1 MTGASFPSWEQT
13 MPDSDSAPGLSTSLS
28 LLADDGIV
36 NVTFAAI
43 LTSDQYAELLEVTQR
58 ASTSVSLIQELQALG
73 RTWTI
78 KATAR
83 RARPKRDAG
92 HRPV

>member
-1 MTGASFPSWEQT
+1 
-13 MPDSDSAPGLSTSLS
+13 MPDNDPAPGLSTSLS

-36 NVTFAAI
+36 NATFAAI
-43 LTSDQYAELLEVTQR
+43 LTGDQYTELLQTTQQ

-73 RTWTI
+73 QAWGI

-83 RARPKRDAG
+83 RARPKREPPTA
-92 HRPV
+92 